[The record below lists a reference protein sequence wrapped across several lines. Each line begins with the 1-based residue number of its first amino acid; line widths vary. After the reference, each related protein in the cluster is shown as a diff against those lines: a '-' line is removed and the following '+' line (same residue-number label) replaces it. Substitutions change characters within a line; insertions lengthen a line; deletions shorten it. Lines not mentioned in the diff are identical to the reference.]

1 VRSLARTWRTARL
14 DLDHNLRRPL
24 FWIWMLLVVLVS
36 WGMSTGAMRISS
48 GDSDVGGTKAFIT
61 SEFAVAQVITVLVLL
76 LHGMFV
82 AIGAGMTVLHDEEL
96 RVGPLL
102 HATPLGPREYVW
114 GKFLAVL
121 ASFLVLLAAHVGW
134 MMFFNHL
141 TTGAEDAEFIGP
153 FLARNYWRPALIL
166 GLPTIVFLTGA
177 CFWVGERTRRP
188 ILVFFL
194 PVALLLLC
202 AFFLWSW
209 SPSWLG
215 ERWNRALMMVDP
227 GGARWLNETYLN
239 VDRGVAFY
247 NEGGMVFDS
256 GFLISRGVL
265 LALGLAAPALA
276 ARHFAANL
284 RGTRSR
290 AAARTASAPRSPE
303 LAPRLA
309 PPSLA
314 ALGMRSQR
322 PGIVGGTLAVA
333 RIEFQELVSS
343 PGLYL
348 FLPLIVLE
356 TVVNS
361 MFLQGPFD
369 TRVLLT
375 SGVLAVSG
383 LGWLATLVS
392 FLLLFYTVESL
403 RREEATGLASLHHA
417 TPLRTFS
424 LLAGKALANSL
435 VGVVVIGVTLVAS
448 SVVLAVQ
455 GRAPFEIGPFALVWG
470 ALLLPTLFLW
480 SSFVALLY
488 SLVRSRYTTYALA
501 LAAYAWTV
509 YKDLTGKLTWVWNWL
524 LSRTLRWSDMG
535 TFELVRGELAL
546 NRALALATAV
556 LFTVLAVRL
565 FPRRQA
571 DATNALLRLR
581 PRPLLIG
588 ALRISPLIVLPIAL
602 AIVLQGRIDDGFQG
616 DAAKKAQKDYWR
628 RNVATWTDGS
638 WPDVAGVDM
647 ALDLF
652 PERQAFEAKGTL
664 RVVNREGKPLSVV
677 PLTHQR
683 SWRRPDSLPPAAEGD
698 PAGPPVA
705 GGDPSGALWSSSD
718 HPFEAEDAAG
728 LVLLRLAE
736 PLAPD
741 EEMSIDFHYSGEVPG
756 GATKNGGGTSEFI
769 LPSGVVLT
777 SFSGSFVPIVGYLD
791 QVGVD
796 EDNEH
801 DAKEYADD
809 FYEGVTR
816 SAFGGSAPY
825 PVRLVV
831 SVPEGYDVHGVG
843 VRVEDRVA
851 EGRRTSVWEA
861 DAPVRFFNVV
871 AGRWAVAEG
880 RHGTAIHYHPEHS
893 ANVPAMIEALDGA
906 RVHFS
911 EWFYPYPW
919 RELRISEFP
928 ALAGYAQGF
937 PTNITFSEAIG
948 FLTRPAQSD
957 ADAPFMVTAHE
968 TAHQW
973 WGSILTPGRGP
984 GGNLLSEGMAHF
996 STLLLFE
1003 ELRGLRGRIAFAR
1016 QIEDQ
1021 YGEKRQAD
1029 SERPLVK
1036 IDGTRPGD
1044 ETVTYDKA
1052 GWVFWMLLQHMGRE
1066 NCLAGLRAFV
1076 AHYTANRDHPVL
1088 QDFLA
1093 DLRPFAPDA
1102 LAYDAFTRQWFREV
1116 VVPEYRLEDVAR
1128 TEVDGAWRVQAR
1140 LTNVGTG
1147 EMPVAV
1153 AACAGERFPD
1163 DAPETSDAPPVD
1175 DGRLGAAT
1183 GGAGYREA
1191 RARALLGPGQ
1201 SAEIEILCDFLPERV
1216 VVDPDALVLQLRRK
1230 QALHEF

>member
-1 VRSLARTWRTARL
+1 MRSLARTWRTARL

-24 FWIWMLLVVLVS
+24 FWIWMLIAVLVS
-36 WGMSTGAMRISS
+36 WGMSTGNMRISS
-48 GDSDVGGTKAFIT
+48 GDSNVGGVKAYIT
-61 SEFAVAQVITVLVLL
+61 SEFAVAQVVTVLVLL

-82 AIGAGMTVLHDEEL
+82 AIGAGMTVLRDEEL

-102 HATPLGPREYVW
+102 HATPLGPREYIW
-114 GKFLAVL
+114 GKFLAAL
-121 ASFLVLLAAHVGW
+121 ASFVVLFAAHIGW
-134 MMFFNHL
+134 MVLFNHL

-153 FLARNYWRPALIL
+153 FLARNYWRPALVL
-166 GLPTIVFLTGA
+166 GLPTIVFLAGG
-177 CFWVGERTRRP
+177 CFWVGERFRRP

-194 PVALLLLC
+194 PVALLLVC
-202 AFFLWSW
+202 GFLLWDW
-209 SPSWLG
+209 SPSWLAEG
-215 ERWNRALMMVDP
+215 WNRALMLVDP
-227 GGARWLNETYLN
+227 AGNRWLKETYLN

-247 NEGGMVFDS
+247 NEAPIAFDR
-256 GFLISRGVL
+256 GFLVSRAVY

-284 RGTRSR
+284 RGARSR
-290 AAARTASAPRSPE
+290 AGARVAPSDAPAPRE
-303 LAPRLA
+303 AAPRLEPA
-309 PPSLA
+309 SLK
-314 ALGMRSQR
+314 ALGMRSRR
-322 PGIVGGTLAVA
+322 PGLAGGTLSVA
-333 RIEFQELVSS
+333 RIEFQELASS

-356 TVVNS
+356 TVGNTTL
-361 MFLQGPFD
+361 MQGAFD

-375 SGVLAVSG
+375 SGVMAVSG
-383 LGWLATLVS
+383 LGWLSTLVCL
-392 FLLLFYTVESL
+392 LLLFYTVESL

-424 LLAGKALANSL
+424 LLLGKALANSL
-435 VGVVVIGVTLVAS
+435 VGVVVVGVTLVACA
-448 SVVLAVQ
+448 VVLAVQ
-455 GRAPFEIGPFALVWG
+455 GKAAFELGPFALVWG
-470 ALLLPTLFLW
+470 ALLLPTFLLW

-501 LAAYAWTV
+501 LGAYVWTV

-535 TFELVRGELAL
+535 TFELVRGELFL
-546 NRALALATAV
+546 NRALALAMTL
-556 LFTVLAVRL
+556 LFTVLTVRL
-565 FPRRQA
+565 FPRRQT
-571 DATNALLRLR
+571 DPTNALLRLR
-581 PRPLLIG
+581 PRPLLVG

-628 RNVATWTDGS
+628 RNVATWTNGL

-647 ALDLF
+647 SLDLF
-652 PERQAFEAKGTL
+652 PETQGFEAKGTL
-664 RVVNREGKPLSVV
+664 RLVNREAKPLSIV
-677 PLTHQR
+677 PLTHHR
-683 SWRRPDSLPPAAEGD
+683 SWRRPASLPPVAEGD
-698 PAGPPVA
+698 GEGP
-705 GGDPSGALWSSSD
+705 LWSSSD

-741 EEMSIDFHYSGEVPG
+741 QEMTLDFHYSGTVPG
-756 GATKNGGGTSEFI
+756 GATKNGGGAGEFI

-777 SFSGSFVPIVGYLD
+777 SFSASFVPIVGYLE

-796 EDNEH
+796 EDNEY
-801 DAKEYADD
+801 DAKEYPDD
-809 FYEGVTR
+809 FHEGVTR
-816 SAFGGSAPY
+816 SAFGGSAPF
-825 PVRLVV
+825 PVRLRV

-843 VRVEDRVA
+843 VRQEDSVA
-851 EGRRTSVWEA
+851 NGRRTCVWEA

-880 RHGTAIHYHPEHS
+880 RHGTAIHYHPEHT
-893 ANVPAMIEALDGA
+893 ANIPAMVEALDGA

-937 PTNITFSEAIG
+937 PTNITFSEGIG
-948 FLTRPAQSD
+948 FLTRAEESD

-973 WGSILTPGRGP
+973 WGNILTPGRGP
-984 GGNLLSEGMAHF
+984 GGDLLSEGMAHF

-1003 ELRGLRGRIAFAR
+1003 EMRGLRGRIAFAR

-1029 SERPLVK
+1029 SERALVR
-1036 IDGTRPGD
+1036 IDGSRPGD
-1044 ETVTYDKA
+1044 VTVTYDKA

-1066 NCLAGLRAFV
+1066 SCLAGLRSFIG
-1076 AHYTANRDHPVL
+1076 HYAADRDHPVL

-1093 DLRPFAPDA
+1093 HLRPFAPDA
-1102 LAYDAFTRQWFREV
+1102 LAYDAFTRQWFHEV
-1116 VVPEYRLEDVAR
+1116 VVPEYRLADVAR

-1147 EMPVAV
+1147 EMPVEV
-1153 AACAGERFPD
+1153 AASAGQRFPD
-1163 DAPETSDAPPVD
+1163 DAPEASAAPPVD
-1175 DGRLGAAT
+1175 DGSLRAAS
-1183 GGAGYREA
+1183 GGADYREA
-1191 RARALLGPGQ
+1191 RARALLGPGE
-1201 SAEIEILCDFLPERV
+1201 SAAIDILCDFVPERV

-1230 QALHEF
+1230 QAVHEF